1 MSASRQ
7 TYLWDF
13 PCQGL
18 NGRGSATSKPGDG
31 EFDALPGGVQAHSEL
46 GLAPC
51 VGDADQV
58 PTSGRPFRS
67 PVAERDDEAELFRK
81 TLAHSTPIRNSNI
94 ISDNFPQ
101 FYLFSIQLTSL
112 A

>member
-18 NGRGSATSKPGDG
+18 NRRGSATSEPGDG
-31 EFDALPGGVQAHSEL
+31 EFDALPGRVQAHSEL

-67 PVAERDDEAELFRK
+67 PVAERDDKAELFRK
-81 TLAHSTPIRNSNI
+81 TLAHSTPITKQHHLR
-94 ISDNFPQ
+94 Q
-101 FYLFSIQLTSL
+101 FFVILL
-112 A
+112 